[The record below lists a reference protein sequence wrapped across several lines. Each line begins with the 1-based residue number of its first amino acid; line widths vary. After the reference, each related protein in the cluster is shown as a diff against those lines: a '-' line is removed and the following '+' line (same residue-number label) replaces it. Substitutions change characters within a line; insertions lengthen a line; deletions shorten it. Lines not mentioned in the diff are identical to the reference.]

1 MIGTDICEIKRFE
14 ELSES
19 DSFLNKVFT
28 SDEIE
33 YFKKRN
39 FNSETI
45 AGAFASKEA
54 FFKAIGTGISKFP
67 LKSIEILKEN
77 SGKPYIRLNNELKEY
92 CDNLGII
99 NIDLSVSHDG
109 GIAIAVV
116 YLQTD
121 NDRFLF
127 DKCIRKVSDNQVGIL
142 SYDKVKGILGKR
154 NEDSHKGDYGKALV
168 IGGSKGLTG
177 APIMSSQ
184 AMLKAGSGLITLMCA
199 DSLNVIFE
207 TVLKEVMTLPLSD
220 NDGIISKENKEKIL
234 DKISVSDSCLI
245 GPGMGRGRD
254 INSIVRYVVKNSTSP
269 LVIDADG
276 INALSS
282 SLDALKRHNSEI
294 IITPHMMEFSRLTGV
309 NIDLL
314 KAQPKTY
321 ALEFAS
327 EYNVVVILKSHR
339 TLIAFPD
346 GEIYENILGNPGMAT
361 GGTGDVLSGI
371 INSFLGQFKDTK
383 KASMLGVFVHSLS
396 ADIAK
401 EKTGEYSLT
410 PTDIIENISSVLKY
424 L

>member
-14 ELSES
+14 ELSKN

-28 SDEIE
+28 SEEIN
-33 YFKKRN
+33 YFENRN
-39 FNSETI
+39 FSPETI

-54 FFKAIGTGISKFP
+54 FFKAIGTGISRFP
-67 LKSIEILKEN
+67 LKSIEILKTET
-77 SGKPYIRLNNELKEY
+77 GKPYIRLNDEIKDF
-92 CDNLGII
+92 CDSMGVSCS
-99 NIDLSVSHDG
+99 DLSVSHDG
-109 GIAIAVV
+109 GFAIAVV
-116 YLQTD
+116 YLKVD
-121 NDRFLF
+121 NDKLLF
-127 DKCIRKVSDNQVGIL
+127 EKCIEKVRCNQSGIL
-142 SYDKVKGILGKR
+142 TYDSINGILTKR
-154 NEDSHKGDYGKALV
+154 DSDSHKGDYGKALI

-177 APIMSSQ
+177 APIMSAQ
-184 AMLKAGSGLITLMCA
+184 AMLKSGSGLITLMCA
-199 DSLNVIFE
+199 ESLNTVFE

-220 NDGIISKENKEKIL
+220 NEGIISRDNKEKIL
-234 DKISVSDSCLI
+234 ERISVSDSCLI

-254 INSIVRYVVKNSTSP
+254 VNSIVRYVVKNSTVP
-269 LVIDADG
+269 MVIDADG

-282 SLDALKRHNSEI
+282 NLDALKRHNSEI

-309 NIDLL
+309 DIDIL
-314 KAQPKTY
+314 KSQPHKY

-371 INSFLGQFKDTK
+371 VNSFMGQFKDTK